1 MSNLYRTIKYEG
13 LIKDAESLK
22 AVDRSIQ
29 ALYVAVLSHLDV
41 MASIR
46 GPGEKDLQKETIF
59 CLNSPQSREKLLRE
73 ALLEAIE
80 VLEESRKAFKSKR
93 LEMLRRK
100 LTKALIDFDR

>member
-1 MSNLYRTIKYEG
+1 MSNMYRNMKYEE

-29 ALYVAVLSHLDV
+29 ALHAAVLSHLGV
-41 MASIR
+41 MASIH
-46 GPGEKDLQKETIF
+46 GPEEKDLQKETIS
-59 CLNSPQSREKLLRE
+59 CLNSPQSREKLLRG

-93 LEMLRRK
+93 LEMLRKK
-100 LTKALIDFDR
+100 LTKALIDSDR